1 MSYPIVRR
9 HIAATSSL
17 AAAGRMRVRHF
28 IDSWRQRLKP
38 IHLFVGYRWLA
49 WLSAGIA
56 LTLPNRPTEQLPLN
70 ASLLLL
76 VLLIVVF
83 ITRQARQYLQL
94 MKHRPPLLAVD
105 IVLGWLVLVLSGNT
119 FLPFGMNALGS
130 LIAPGLLFGW
140 RGAMIGAGLCSALL
154 YLSSGI
160 LTGNPSS
167 LPMHIGIPFLFALT
181 WTGLVEW
188 WQQSLNRSPDTS
200 DSPIRPAT
208 RIADVRQTTPG
219 TNDTIRRPPEWYS
232 SAGSV
237 GSRSRVGTTS
247 TVSLRPDLQL
257 AIKQLVD
264 NERQRGGLQV
274 EYQIEGAIQRLT
286 AVQQSILLRTA
297 QEALS
302 NVRRH
307 AHASSCQV
315 VLQVDERTATLQIQD
330 DGVGLLDGTYER
342 PHFHA
347 LRTLRYRITELD
359 GQLAVFEGE
368 RGGLIVRVTLP
379 LEP

>member
-1 MSYPIVRR
+1 M
-9 HIAATSSL
+9 
-17 AAAGRMRVRHF
+17 RHF
-28 IDSWRQRLKP
+28 IDTWRQRLKP

-56 LTLPNRPTEQLPLN
+56 LTLPNRPAEQLPLN

-94 MKHRPPLLAVD
+94 MKRRPPLLAMD

-119 FLPFGMNALGS
+119 FLPFGLNALGS

-140 RGAMIGAGLCSALL
+140 RGAMIGAGLCSALM
-154 YLSSGI
+154 YLNSGI
-160 LTGNPSS
+160 FTGSQSS

-188 WQQSLNRSPDTS
+188 WQQSLNQSSNTGDTQV
-200 DSPIRPAT
+200 RPAS
-208 RIADVRQTTPG
+208 RMVDIHQTTLG
-219 TNDTIRRPPEWYS
+219 ANEAIRRPPEWYS
-232 SAGSV
+232 SASGSV
-237 GSRSRVGTTS
+237 GSRSQVGTTP

-257 AIKQLVD
+257 AIRQLVD
-264 NERQRGGLQV
+264 SERQRGGLQV
-274 EYQIEGAIQRLT
+274 EYQIEGAVQRLT
-286 AVQQSILLRTA
+286 AVQQSVLLRTA

-315 VLQVDERTATLQIQD
+315 LLQVDERTATLQIQD

-342 PHFHA
+342 PHLHA
-347 LRTLRYRITELD
+347 LRALRYRITELD